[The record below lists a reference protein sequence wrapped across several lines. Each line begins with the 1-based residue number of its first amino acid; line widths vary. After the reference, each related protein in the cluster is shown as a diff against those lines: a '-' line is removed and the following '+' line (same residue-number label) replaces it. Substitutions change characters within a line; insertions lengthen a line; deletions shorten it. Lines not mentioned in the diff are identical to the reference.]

1 MERKE
6 KVFSGLFWTYA
17 ERIFAQ
23 VVSLIVT
30 VVLSRYIFPKEFA
43 VISIVNI
50 FISIANA
57 FVVNGFGNS
66 LIQKKDADDA
76 DYSTI
81 FYFSIVFSLAL
92 YVLLWIIAPYIASF
106 YDNSILKIVLRIM
119 GVRLLLA
126 AINSVQQAYIAKEM
140 KFRKFFISTSIG
152 TIVSAVV
159 GISMAISGFEVWALV
174 AQYLINS
181 LIDTVVLSITSGW
194 KPQLF
199 FSVKRL
205 KPLFAYGWKI
215 MFVGVMTQLY
225 RNIRNILIGKVFTI
239 EDLALSEKGEQFPSI
254 IATNINTSM
263 QKVLFP
269 VYSEVQDNV
278 SEMKNM
284 VRKSITLGSY
294 ILVPILIGM
303 AAVSSDLV
311 LVLLTDKWLGCVPFL
326 SIMCVV
332 YSLQPIQTA
341 SLQSIKALGESKLY
355 LSIDIV
361 KKTFGIIV
369 LVISFTVYHDL
380 KIVFLG
386 ALIVEIFSVLIM
398 WPINKKL
405 LQYRYREQFG
415 DIAPIILLNL
425 FMVAVVRIV
434 NVICVPCNPTIRLCV
449 AVCSG
454 VLTYIV
460 GSAISHN
467 AEFNYIKE
475 LLLSFIHK
483 R

>member
-1 MERKE
+1 MDRKE
-6 KVFSGLFWTYA
+6 KVFTGLFWTYT

-81 FYFSIVFSLAL
+81 FYFGIAFSLAL

-106 YDNSILKIVLRIM
+106 YDNRILIIVLRIM
-119 GVRLLLA
+119 GVRLPLA

-140 KFRKFFISTSIG
+140 KFKKFFISTSIG

-159 GISMAISGFEVWALV
+159 GIFMAISGFEVWALV

-181 LIDTVVLSITSGW
+181 FIDTVVLSITSGW
-194 KPQLF
+194 KPKLF

-205 KPLFAYGWKI
+205 KPLFTYGWKI

-225 RNIRNILIGKVFTI
+225 RNLRNILIGKVFTV

-303 AAVSSDLV
+303 ATVSGDLV
-311 LVLLTDKWLGCVPFL
+311 LVLLTEKWFDCVPFL

-361 KKTFGIIV
+361 KKIFGIFV
-369 LVISFTVYHDL
+369 LIISFTVYHDL

-405 LQYRYREQFG
+405 LQYRYREQLE
-415 DIAPIILLNL
+415 DIAPIILLNV
-425 FMVAVVRIV
+425 FMVVVVRIV
-434 NVICVPCNPTIRLCV
+434 NFICVSCNPTVRLCI

-454 VLTYIV
+454 AFSYIV

-467 AEFNYIKE
+467 KEFNYLIG
-475 LLLSFIHK
+475 LLLNFIRK